1 MKTKSILSCL
11 CVALLAVAAVAE
23 KLELMPEVWE
33 NRNPLGGDF
42 TNGIYS
48 CLNEAAHSFAVS
60 TTVPLSSNA
69 VASVTYTP
77 VEIVGSTFKTAAV
90 ALYESPLRY
99 WHLALV
105 ESPVGRRCFE
115 LCEMR
120 DGQWLSQKDLKLVAD
135 TTKGT
140 WKLGEPLR
148 LSIAMDGTGVE
159 GTVRAAA
166 GRLIFRRRFAFSG
179 GSRSCA
185 TVVACGRP
193 ALKCYG
199 ISGVYTDAEAAHGE
213 AVGRSPRDRRE
224 AWRGV

>member
-1 MKTKSILSCL
+1 MCFEYQVRKILSCL
-11 CVALLAVAAVAE
+11 GMALLAVAAVAE

-60 TTVPLSSNA
+60 KAVPLSSNA

-90 ALYESPLRY
+90 ALYESPSRY

-105 ESPVGRRCFE
+105 ETPVGRRDFE

-120 DGQWLSQKDLKLVAD
+120 DGQWLSHKDLKLVVD

-148 LSIAMDGTGVE
+148 LSIAMDG
-159 GTVRAAA
+159 
-166 GRLIFRRRFAFSG
+166 
-179 GSRSCA
+179 
-185 TVVACGRP
+185 
-193 ALKCYG
+193 
-199 ISGVYTDAEAAHGE
+199 
-213 AVGRSPRDRRE
+213 
-224 AWRGV
+224 